1 MVKNSTMGKL
11 RMVKAMTGRAIP
23 RIRFLKVIYVQTFC
37 MPREN
42 YVKEQVPEGV
52 VLASKTSD
60 KVERRQPQEQQPG
73 AIPHLQHVD
82 KDTEVKCNKIK
93 VERTWGHLDK
103 ARKAPVGQRWLLA
116 VHFRFEEV
124 AELVPVSANVQR
136 QLKGVCQFTWF
147 LISLAVFLPLNDFI
161 FLVQNRFIC
170 NDK

>member
-42 YVKEQVPEGV
+42 YVNEQVPEGV

-73 AIPHLQHVD
+73 TVPHLQHIHED
-82 KDTEVKCNKIK
+82 SEVNAM
-93 VERTWGHLDK
+93 R
-103 ARKAPVGQRWLLA
+103 
-116 VHFRFEEV
+116 
-124 AELVPVSANVQR
+124 
-136 QLKGVCQFTWF
+136 
-147 LISLAVFLPLNDFI
+147 
-161 FLVQNRFIC
+161 
-170 NDK
+170 

>member
-60 KVERRQPQEQQPG
+60 KVERRQPKEQQPG
-73 AIPHLQHVD
+73 AVPHLQHIHED
-82 KDTEVKCNKIK
+82 SEVNAM
-93 VERTWGHLDK
+93 R
-103 ARKAPVGQRWLLA
+103 
-116 VHFRFEEV
+116 
-124 AELVPVSANVQR
+124 
-136 QLKGVCQFTWF
+136 
-147 LISLAVFLPLNDFI
+147 
-161 FLVQNRFIC
+161 
-170 NDK
+170 

>member
-37 MPREN
+37 TPRKN
-42 YVKEQVPEGV
+42 YVKEPEGV

-93 VERTWGHLDK
+93 VERT
-103 ARKAPVGQRWLLA
+103 
-116 VHFRFEEV
+116 
-124 AELVPVSANVQR
+124 
-136 QLKGVCQFTWF
+136 
-147 LISLAVFLPLNDFI
+147 
-161 FLVQNRFIC
+161 
-170 NDK
+170 

>member
-73 AIPHLQHVD
+73 AVPHLQHVD
-82 KDTEVKCNKIK
+82 KDTEVKCNVIK
-93 VERTWGHLDK
+93 VET
-103 ARKAPVGQRWLLA
+103 
-116 VHFRFEEV
+116 
-124 AELVPVSANVQR
+124 
-136 QLKGVCQFTWF
+136 T
-147 LISLAVFLPLNDFI
+147 
-161 FLVQNRFIC
+161 
-170 NDK
+170 

>member
-60 KVERRQPQEQQPG
+60 KVERRQPQPQEQQPG
-73 AIPHLQHVD
+73 AVPHLQQVHEDSD
-82 KDTEVKCNKIK
+82 KS
-93 VERTWGHLDK
+93 
-103 ARKAPVGQRWLLA
+103 RKNLRSP
-116 VHFRFEEV
+116 
-124 AELVPVSANVQR
+124 
-136 QLKGVCQFTWF
+136 
-147 LISLAVFLPLNDFI
+147 
-161 FLVQNRFIC
+161 
-170 NDK
+170 

>member
-60 KVERRQPQEQQPG
+60 KVERRQPQKQQPV
-73 AIPHLQHVD
+73 AVPHLQHVHED
-82 KDTEVKCNKIK
+82 SEAKCNDIK
-93 VERTWGHLDK
+93 VERT
-103 ARKAPVGQRWLLA
+103 
-116 VHFRFEEV
+116 
-124 AELVPVSANVQR
+124 
-136 QLKGVCQFTWF
+136 
-147 LISLAVFLPLNDFI
+147 
-161 FLVQNRFIC
+161 
-170 NDK
+170 

>member
-93 VERTWGHLDK
+93 IERTVKGNKVEIYKAYFITLDNSK
-103 ARKAPVGQRWLLA
+103 QITFNTKTFKHG
-116 VHFRFEEV
+116 
-124 AELVPVSANVQR
+124 
-136 QLKGVCQFTWF
+136 G
-147 LISLAVFLPLNDFI
+147 
-161 FLVQNRFIC
+161 
-170 NDK
+170 